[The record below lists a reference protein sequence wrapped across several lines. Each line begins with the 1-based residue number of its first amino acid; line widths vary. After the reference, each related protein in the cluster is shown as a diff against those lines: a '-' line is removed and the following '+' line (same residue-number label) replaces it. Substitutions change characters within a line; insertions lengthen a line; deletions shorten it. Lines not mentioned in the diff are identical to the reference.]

1 MKTSNKYL
9 IIEKAQLDHLKSNF
23 NSPDY
28 ILSQKEKNENLI
40 YQH

>member
-9 IIEKAQLDHLKSNF
+9 IIEKVQLDHLNSSL

-28 ILSQKEKNENLI
+28 VLSQKEKNENLI